1 MATISSTTRTI
12 GMGTEH
18 KLSGITWAAVALVVI
33 GALNWGLVG
42 LFKFNLVA
50 AIFGEMSVLSRI
62 IYVIV
67 AAAGLYLIADA
78 ARLREARRSG
88 HPATV

>member
-1 MATISSTTRTI
+1 MATTSSTTRTPAI
-12 GMGTEH
+12 GSEH
-18 KLSGITWAAVALVVI
+18 KLSPLTWASIALVVI

-50 AIFGEMSVLSRI
+50 AIFGEMSALSRI

-78 ARLREARRSG
+78 ARLREARRTG
-88 HPATV
+88 HLATV